1 MCMTIVMLPIYLLI
15 HHIYKINYLNCN
27 YCNFMSFNQTASLSI
42 RRTIRYVEWLI
53 LIVYLLLFL
62 LNRDGV
68 NYSNLPIPTY
78 ITSTQIIVLTALSF
92 IFPINRPIW
101 ERRAYIFLEIIT
113 VILPVGVGVD
123 FEIALYL
130 VLAKSCILLSRKEV
144 IFITIFSGI
153 LYMSLIA
160 KSIPLIAEFNRT
172 NHNQLLKKYLEDLN
186 NTDLIIR
193 RAVINNFG
201 GYLMASIF
209 VLLFCF
215 VVVAEQK
222 SRQKAEALTQQ
233 IETLAANLERGR
245 IAREIHDS
253 LGHYLTTLDI
263 QLELAQRLYDK
274 DPNKA
279 VNSLNIAKD
288 LSSEC
293 LTRIRNSVQSI
304 RQTNFN
310 LNQALAILV
319 EQVGR
324 NQSFVINLD
333 AELPQLPSQTSHQ
346 LYCIVQE
353 AVTNIQKH
361 AFAKVVNIKGYQ
373 NTQGIILEIIDNGQG
388 FEVSA
393 HHTGFGLRGMQ
404 ERVQILGGELEIKS
418 TFGKGTNIKVLI
430 PS

>member
-1 MCMTIVMLPIYLLI
+1 MTIVMLSIYLIL
-15 HHIYKINYLNCN
+15 HDIYRINYLTCN
-27 YCNFMSFNQTASLSI
+27 SCNFMRFNQTASVSI
-42 RRTIRYVEWLI
+42 CRTIRYVEWLI

-62 LNRDGV
+62 LNRGGV

-78 ITSTQIIVLTALSF
+78 VRFAQIFVLTGLSF

-101 ERRAYIFLEIIT
+101 ERRAYIFLEIII
-113 VILPVGVGVD
+113 VILPVGIGVD
-123 FEIALYL
+123 LEIALYL

-144 IFITIFSGI
+144 IFITIFSGV
-153 LYMSLIA
+153 LYLLLIA
-160 KSIPLIAEFNRT
+160 ISIPGIVEFNLK
-172 NHNQLLKKYLEDLN
+172 NHNQLLREYFKDLN

-209 VLLFCF
+209 VLFFCF

-222 SRQKAEALTQQ
+222 SRQKAEALTKQ

-263 QLELAQRLYDK
+263 QLELAQRLHEK

-288 LSSEC
+288 LASEC
-293 LTRIRNSVQSI
+293 LTRVRNSVQSI

-310 LNQALAILV
+310 LNQALATLV
-319 EQVGR
+319 EQVVR
-324 NQSFVINLD
+324 NQSFVIDLD
-333 AELPQLPSQTSHQ
+333 SELPQLPSQTSHQ

-373 NTQGIILEIIDNGQG
+373 NTQGIILEIIDDGQG
-388 FEVSA
+388 FEVNA

-418 TFGKGTNIKVLI
+418 TFGKGTWIRVLI

>member
-1 MCMTIVMLPIYLLI
+1 MDFKSKAP
-15 HHIYKINYLNCN
+15 
-27 YCNFMSFNQTASLSI
+27 SSI
-42 RRTIRYVEWLI
+42 RRTVSYVEWLI
-53 LIVYLLLFL
+53 LIVSFVLFF
-62 LNRDGV
+62 LNRDETS
-68 NYSNLPIPTY
+68 YSNLPIPTY
-78 ITSTQIIVLTALSF
+78 IRLAQLILLTGLSF

-101 ERRAYIFLEIIT
+101 QRRVYILLETLAIMIPASLG
-113 VILPVGVGVD
+113 IY
-123 FEIALYL
+123 FEIALYFIL
-130 VLAKSCILLSRKEV
+130 LKSCFLLKREEV
-144 IFITIFSGI
+144 IFMTFLLGI
-153 LYMSLIA
+153 LWNFLIFL
-160 KSIPLIAEFNRT
+160 SIPKLLEFSRANLTQIIADLDNT
-172 NHNQLLKKYLEDLN
+172 N
-186 NTDLIIR
+186 LIIR
-193 RAVINNFG
+193 RAVIDNIAD
-201 GYLMASIF
+201 YLTISIF

-215 VVVAEQK
+215 VIVAEQK

-253 LGHYLTTLDI
+253 LGHSLTTLDI

-293 LTRIRNSVQSI
+293 LTKIRNSVQSI
-304 RQTNFN
+304 RQINFN
-310 LNQALAILV
+310 LNQALAILI

-324 NQSFVINLD
+324 NQSFKIYLD
-333 AELPQLPSQTSHQ
+333 AKLPQLPSQTSHQ

-361 AFAKVVNIKGYQ
+361 ACAKVVNIKGYQ
-373 NTQGIILEIIDNGQG
+373 NTEGIILEIIDDGKG

-404 ERVQILGGELEIKS
+404 ERVQILGGELQIKS
-418 TFGKGTNIKVLI
+418 TLNKGTRIRVWI
-430 PS
+430 PG